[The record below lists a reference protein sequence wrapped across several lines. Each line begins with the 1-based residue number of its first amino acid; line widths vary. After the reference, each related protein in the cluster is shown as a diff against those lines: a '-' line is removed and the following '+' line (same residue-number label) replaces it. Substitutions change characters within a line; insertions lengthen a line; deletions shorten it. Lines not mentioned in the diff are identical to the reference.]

1 MVLLTVMIW
10 LPLLLLSR
18 IQLWYRPAV
27 ELLKWKIFNPHIHR
41 LLISQWGRR
50 SRCEQI
56 FYEVFFEGRK
66 KNTLTNKHLK
76 KKKTKLMQL
85 IKTFS
90 TNKFSMWKTA
100 IKNILSTQKV
110 TFWCCFHKKKTKKN
124 SGIKWKCVISYY
136 QDWCLLMQ
144 LSEIDNDNNIWC
156 ILNTKSGIEYCFNQ
170 LHEGWMVHF
179 SAFLKSALRLFWL

>member
-110 TFWCCFHKKKTKKN
+110 TFWCCFHKKKKQKKTVALNENVLLVIIRTDVCWCN
-124 SGIKWKCVISYY
+124 SVKLTMIIIYG
-136 QDWCLLMQ
+136 
-144 LSEIDNDNNIWC
+144 
-156 ILNTKSGIEYCFNQ
+156 
-170 LHEGWMVHF
+170 
-179 SAFLKSALRLFWL
+179 AF